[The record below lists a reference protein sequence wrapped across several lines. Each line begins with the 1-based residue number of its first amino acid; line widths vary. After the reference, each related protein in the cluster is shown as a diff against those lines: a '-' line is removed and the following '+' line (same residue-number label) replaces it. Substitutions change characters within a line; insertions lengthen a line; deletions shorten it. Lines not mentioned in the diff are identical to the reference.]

1 MIALCGCGLEPLDVP
16 LPPGGSDVPLPPGE
30 VTSTE
35 TELSREASW
44 ARLPAAPASLE
55 GCRAYGS
62 GAELYFWS
70 ADSSCVPQRLTE
82 EGWAPM
88 RSDDAPAMQSAWAG
102 TAEGRLVVYG
112 YDGMDHRVAVY
123 DPEADAWSDGASLLM
138 GKAPQA
144 VQAISADDKLLLW
157 GGYDGASNEPLHMGL
172 RFSKYDPEADAWQL
186 MSRDQ
191 MPAPRHAHGY
201 VWDSHHMFVIGG
213 YDYQGNVLADGGV
226 YDEGSDA
233 WEPVR
238 TDGAPSARLSPAVAW
253 TGYFYVVFGG
263 TLDGDAFLGD
273 GGVYCPEPCWAWQ
286 PMTPPEA
293 FAPRHPRAFFTG
305 EHVVVLQTTDAPLS
319 LMRYWLASDPAAGT
333 PAAADRWEAISPPA
347 SLADF
352 VVIDVAWDWSRHRA
366 LLFGKRCDG
375 GACTHELWLYHPP
388 FLVDPD
394 DGHPG
399 DNLAGNQTHR

>member
-1 MIALCGCGLEPLDVP
+1 MWRLALPMALCACSLEPLALP
-16 LPPGGSDVPLPPGE
+16 LPEDGGTPPPGA
-30 VTSTE
+30 VDVSTSDSL
-35 TELSREASW
+35 LSREESW

-55 GCRAYGS
+55 GCRAYWS
-62 GAELYFWS
+62 GAELFFWS
-70 ADSSCVPQRLTE
+70 AAPSCVAQRFAE
-82 EGWAPM
+82 DGWAPM
-88 RSDDAPAMQSAWAG
+88 QTEGAPSASSYWAG
-102 TAEGRLVVYG
+102 SALGRLVVYG
-112 YDGMDHRVAVY
+112 YDGMDHVVAVY
-123 DPEADAWSDGASLLM
+123 DPERDVWSQGAPLLL

-157 GGYDGASNEPLHMGL
+157 GGYDAASSEPLHMSL

-186 MSRDQ
+186 MSTEQ
-191 MPAPRHAHGY
+191 MPPPRHAHGA

-213 YDYQGNVLADGGV
+213 YDYTGQLLADGGV

-238 TDGAPSARLSPAVAW
+238 ADGAPSARLSPAVAW

-263 TLDGDAFLGD
+263 TVDGVDFLGD

-286 PMTPPEA
+286 PMSPPDD
-293 FAPRHPRAFFTG
+293 FAPRHPKALFTG

-319 LMRYWLASDPAAGT
+319 LMRYWLAGDGHG
-333 PAAADRWEAISPPA
+333 DRWERIHRPA
-347 SLADF
+347 ALAEL
-352 VVIDVAWDWSRHRA
+352 VVSDVAWDWSRHRA
-366 LLFGKRCDG
+366 LIAGTRCD
-375 GACTHELWLYHPP
+375 ACAHELWAYYPP
-388 FLVDPD
+388 FAVDPD